1 MSNEFPSGLYSHNPY
16 AIEAGIEDDL
26 PLVDIDRKRRKL
38 AIPQK
43 TELLSFL
50 ATLGPTDTPR
60 TARKLV
66 KRLIKLGVTAAFPVT
81 DGVTDL
87 VAVGVFD
94 RDKYIA
100 NYNRGI
106 KYRCVAAAI
115 DPVVVVPETVTLFGG
130 DLKRLTKGYSNRK
143 QSSGKKL
150 KGKAAR
156 VQGKGLKASDFLR
169 RVVDQT
175 VEVDWK
181 EVCASSR
188 LVIPTL
194 KNSNADRKFWAPTI
208 EIVKETID
216 RSEVPERRYMSER
229 FDCDDFARC
238 LHADFIL
245 SGITAI
251 GVVYD
256 DASRH
261 AYLAVSALQELSSSE
276 LEIVFLEPQRKSF
289 DKASIPVKEGK
300 LLIEGKWTTPRGE
313 IRW

>member
-43 TELLSFL
+43 TELLEFL
-50 ATLGPTDTPR
+50 AAGDVPR
-60 TARKLV
+60 TAQKLV
-66 KRLIKLGVTAAFPVT
+66 KTLIKLGVTATFPVT
-81 DGVTDL
+81 DGEADL
-87 VAVGVFD
+87 VAVGTFD
-94 RDKYIA
+94 HDKYIA

-115 DPVVVVPETVTLFGG
+115 DPVIIVPETGILYGG

-143 QSSGKKL
+143 QASRKTL
-150 KGKAAR
+150 KDKAAR

-188 LVIPTL
+188 SVIPTL
-194 KNSNADRKFWAPTI
+194 KNTNADRKFWAPTI
-208 EIVKETID
+208 ELVRETID
-216 RSEVPERRYMSER
+216 RSEIPSRRYMSER

-238 LHADFIL
+238 LQSDFIL

-256 DASRH
+256 NAARH

-276 LEIVFLEPQRKSF
+276 LEIVFLEPQRNSF
-289 DKASIPVKEGK
+289 DKAIIPVKEGK
-300 LLIEGKWTTPRGE
+300 LLIENKWTTPRGE

>member
-1 MSNEFPSGLYSHNPY
+1 MSSEFPSGLYSHNPY

-50 ATLGPTDTPR
+50 ATCPFPC
-60 TARKLV
+60 TAQKLV
-66 KRLIKLGVTAAFPVT
+66 KTLIKLGVTATFPVT
-81 DGVTDL
+81 NGVADF
-87 VAVGVFD
+87 VAVGTFD

-115 DPVVVVPETVTLFGG
+115 DPVIVVPSNGLQYGG
-130 DLKRLTKGYSNRK
+130 DFKRLTKGYSNLK
-143 QSSGKKL
+143 PVSEKTLKDKK
-150 KGKAAR
+150 AR
-156 VQGKGLKASDFLR
+156 VRGKGLKASDFLR

-175 VEVDWK
+175 VEVDWT

-208 EIVKETID
+208 ELVKETID

-229 FDCDDFARC
+229 FDCDDFARAAC
-238 LHADFIL
+238 RWTSSCPALLRSVWFTIMPHAMPI
-245 SGITAI
+245 
-251 GVVYD
+251 
-256 DASRH
+256 
-261 AYLAVSALQELSSSE
+261 
-276 LEIVFLEPQRKSF
+276 
-289 DKASIPVKEGK
+289 
-300 LLIEGKWTTPRGE
+300 
-313 IRW
+313 